1 MGGASY
7 GGEVGGGA
15 MVAAAIPGSWTR
27 MGAWQKNQINTT
39 GLPTSPCSQIP
50 SEISLNW
57 RGMRHDEWLLSHP
70 PGTLALPCSL
80 CGKKPGA
87 WVLPLPVLGL
97 PFQPGNLEVFSH

>member
-1 MGGASY
+1 
-7 GGEVGGGA
+7 

-57 RGMRHDEWLLSHP
+57 RGTRHDEWLLSHP
-70 PGTLALPCSL
+70 PGNISFALFSLWKKTWCLGSAPSCSRPSVPARELGGFLALISD
-80 CGKKPGA
+80 
-87 WVLPLPVLGL
+87 VV
-97 PFQPGNLEVFSH
+97 